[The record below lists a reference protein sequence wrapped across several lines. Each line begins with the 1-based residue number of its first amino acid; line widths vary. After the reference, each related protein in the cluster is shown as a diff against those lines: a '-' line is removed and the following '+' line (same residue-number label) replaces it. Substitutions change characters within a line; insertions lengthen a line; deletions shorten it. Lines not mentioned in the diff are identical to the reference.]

1 MLIANGF
8 ITETP
13 SQAYLQV
20 CDRCDGHEV
29 RTTPLPTVEAMTY
42 WLSDRGDVYSCQ
54 RMKTMC
60 LTKPIRVES
69 RYKKGCSIRYSV
81 GKGNQAQAFMQN
93 VMYSTFVSGQWEA
106 DMEFTFKD
114 GNPYNFQLTNIK
126 PKKPEVSPVLI
137 ENMYTL
143 QNLYRSC
150 HLDVAWYLRKFHN
163 IPLDDCKDISSDTF
177 FYLCAFRPYSPDHF
191 IGIWKQAAD
200 HRATDWQKK
209 HARCCEGLFWEED
222 GKIEERF
229 GKCDHPVEVADIWG
243 CIRGEKRKQYLR
255 LWSEGETNVEIAER
269 TGASYGTVGS
279 EICRAIKELKMF
291 YQKDIAV

>member
-1 MLIANGF
+1 MLLANGF

-29 RTTPLPTVEAMTY
+29 RTTPLPTVETMTY
-42 WLSDRGDVYSCQ
+42 WLSDRGDVYGCQ
-54 RMKTMC
+54 RMKSMC

-81 GKGNQAQAFMQN
+81 GRGDQAQAFMQN

-106 DMEFTFKD
+106 DMEFTFRD
-114 GNPYNFQLTNIK
+114 GNPYNFLLPNIE
-126 PKKPEVSPVLI
+126 PKRPAVSPVLI
-137 ENMYTL
+137 ENMEAL
-143 QNLYRSC
+143 QGIYRSC
-150 HLDVAWYLRKFHN
+150 HNEVAWYIRKAHD
-163 IPLDDCKDISSDTF
+163 IPLDDCKDIASDTF
-177 FYLCAFRPYSPDHF
+177 FYLCTFRPYRPDHF
-191 IGIWKQAAD
+191 IGIWKQTAN
-200 HRATDWQKK
+200 HRAIDWQKK
-209 HARCCEGLFWEED
+209 HVRQCEGLYWE
-222 GKIEERF
+222 GTTEERF
-229 GKCDHPVEVADIWG
+229 GQPDRHVEVADIWG
-243 CIRGEKRKQYLR
+243 CIRGEKRRAYLR

-269 TGASYGTVGS
+269 TGASYGTVSS